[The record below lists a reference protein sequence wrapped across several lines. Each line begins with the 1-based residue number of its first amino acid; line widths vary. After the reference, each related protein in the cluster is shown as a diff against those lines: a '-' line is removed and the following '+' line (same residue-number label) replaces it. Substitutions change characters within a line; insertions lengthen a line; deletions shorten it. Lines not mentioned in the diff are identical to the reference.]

1 MKSTIKEKR
10 DESIRRILDA
20 AMESFANLGFA
31 GARIDDIAK
40 KAGVNKAMI
49 YYRIGDKK
57 RLYQEVLH
65 DIFGSAVDDIA
76 RLIDQG
82 ESTEENLR
90 KYVRGILA
98 IVKKHPLFPRFMMWE
113 MASGTPH
120 MSEIIVSDMAR
131 LIVILMNIFQKGI
144 EEGKFIK
151 INPFIFHMMT
161 VGTVVFNKVSEP
173 IRESYQPSDIDVN
186 ILSLSMAKITD
197 AEIEDLILRA
207 VMR

>member
-1 MKSTIKEKR
+1 MKNTIKEKR

-31 GARIDDIAK
+31 GARIDNIAK

-65 DIFGSAVDDIA
+65 DIFGNAVEDIA
-76 RLIDQG
+76 KLIDQE
-82 ESTEENLR
+82 ESPEKNLR
-90 KYVRGILA
+90 IYVRGILS
-98 IVKKHPLFPRFMMWE
+98 IIKEHPLLPRFMMWE
-113 MASGTPH
+113 MASGAPH
-120 MSEIIVSDMAR
+120 MSEIIIGDLAR
-131 LIVILMNIFQKGI
+131 LIVILVSIFQEGI

-151 INPFIFHMMT
+151 INPILFHMMI
-161 VGTVVFNKVSEP
+161 VGTVIFNKVSEP
-173 IRESYQPSDIDVN
+173 IRENYQSSDIHINRLSPDVV
-186 ILSLSMAKITD
+186 KIAD